1 MAAANTIA
9 YDDTATITTIKDFI
23 VQALMA
29 NVIQLFTDVSL
40 TFHNKLERLSLTS
53 LSSLA

>member
-1 MAAANTIA
+1 MAAANTTA

-29 NVIQLFTDVSL
+29 NVIQLFTAVSYD
-40 TFHNKLERLSLTS
+40 FS
-53 LSSLA
+53 